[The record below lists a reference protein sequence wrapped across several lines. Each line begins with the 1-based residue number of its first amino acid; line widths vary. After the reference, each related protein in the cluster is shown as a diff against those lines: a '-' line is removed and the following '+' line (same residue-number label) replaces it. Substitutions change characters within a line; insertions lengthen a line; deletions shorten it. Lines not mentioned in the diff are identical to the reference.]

1 MSDSSAPI
9 NSLTPAAA
17 VAGAGGG
24 YQLSDDL
31 ARLCLPQEFKDS
43 YRNLAWVNSIC
54 ALFLIIGVVGLKA
67 PRVIT
72 KPLSEISEPVP
83 VVLVQPEE
91 QPKPVPQETTEEPE
105 TTTDQPVETPQVV
118 TVVAP
123 ANAANV
129 AFAVPVQGAVAVA
142 SQVRYATPPPPIN
155 SQQQSAPKVT
165 RFNPAT
171 SDGGYYPAPAY
182 PAAALR
188 NRYQGTVNITFT
200 VDEMGKVLDA
210 KVDKTS
216 GFTMLDN
223 AALEAVGR
231 WRFPPGPLRLY
242 EWPCVFKMQ

>member
-1 MSDSSAPI
+1 MSDSSVPV
-9 NSLTPAAA
+9 NTLTTAAM
-17 VAGAGGG
+17 AGAGGG

-54 ALFLIIGVVGLKA
+54 ALFLIIGIVGLKA
-67 PRVIT
+67 PKVIT

-91 QPKPVPQETTEEPE
+91 QPKPVPQEANEEPE

-123 ANAANV
+123 ADAKV
-129 AFAVPVQGAVAVA
+129 AFAIPVQGAVAVA
-142 SQVRYATPPPPIN
+142 SQVRFATPPPPIT
-155 SQQQSAPKVT
+155 SQQQSAPKVI

-171 SDGGYYPAPAY
+171 SDGGYYPPPAY

-188 NRYQGTVNITFT
+188 NRYQGTVTITFA
-200 VDEMGKVLDA
+200 VDEMGKVSDA